1 MNKVQWI
8 NPSSVFLDVATTL
21 RGCKWENLQSAALSY
36 LFLGFFRFSFA
47 CNCLLF
53 GNTKCSHSNPGYDKT
68 YLINLSLDLS
78 CSYKHAWQDKQ
89 CSYCHNHFTQ
99 LKSGIQFISTR
110 MCQTRA
116 MMMSLKT
123 FTLSRKFGH
132 SFLRFIYTTT
142 VCLERNLLERN
153 LLLCLSSRKEE
164 ERWISILVRLLGMVL
179 WLVREGVGGLAEW

>member
-8 NPSSVFLDVATTL
+8 NPSSVYLVVATTL

-36 LFLGFFRFSFA
+36 LFLGFFRFFFA
-47 CNCLLF
+47 WNCLLF

-116 MMMSLKT
+116 MMMSLKIHIKQKVWALILT
-123 FTLSRKFGH
+123 FYLYYNCVF
-132 SFLRFIYTTT
+132 
-142 VCLERNLLERN
+142 
-153 LLLCLSSRKEE
+153 RKELTRKE
-164 ERWISILVRLLGMVL
+164 LTIVL
-179 WLVREGVGGLAEW
+179 E